1 MGTSEQAERVLVG
14 VNGSRASRRA
24 LLWATHQ
31 AQVRCAELL
40 VVHVRAVATDA
51 VGRDDRSE
59 ELDSVLTTS
68 AAAASDMEPDI
79 AILTRGPRC
88 DSVSDYLVSLS
99 AEASLLVI
107 GVDPTRPRNTHGA
120 LGPIEDRV
128 AVHALCPVVTVAG
141 TLSSIENAHARIV
154 VGWTDNH
161 TGHQAL
167 QAAAT
172 EAVINSSV
180 LTVVTVPTPVD
191 PTVAD
196 LLRSRPDEPDLI
208 DAVSNIERLYP
219 GLQIDITHL
228 KGAVTDLLVQ
238 QSSSA
243 DLLVLG
249 CHHSE
254 QAWSIRTGP
263 VAESVM
269 RLAHCPVMLVGRL
282 AKARHRVIGTS
293 SPSPPPE
300 SGPSDRGR
308 T

>member
-1 MGTSEQAERVLVG
+1 MGTAEQTERILVG
-14 VNGSRASRRA
+14 VNGSRASHRA

-31 AQVRCAELL
+31 ARVRCAELL
-40 VVHVRAVATDA
+40 VVHVGEVATDT
-51 VGRDDRSE
+51 VGLDGWSDES
-59 ELDSVLTTS
+59 DSVLKA
-68 AAAASDMEPDI
+68 AAAASEMEPDI
-79 AILTRGPRC
+79 AIFTRSARC
-88 DSVSDYLVSLS
+88 DSVSDYLVDLS
-99 AEASLLVI
+99 AEASLLVL
-107 GVDPTRPRNTHGA
+107 GVDPTRPRATHGA

-167 QAAAT
+167 RAAAV

-191 PTVAD
+191 PAVARF
-196 LLRSRPDEPDLI
+196 LRSRPDEPDLI
-208 DAVSNIERLYP
+208 DGVSKIERLHP
-219 GLQIDITHL
+219 GLQIDIAHL
-228 KGAVTDLLVQ
+228 KGAATDLLVQ
-238 QSSSA
+238 QSSIA

-282 AKARHRVIGTS
+282 AEARHRVVGTA
-293 SPSPPPE
+293 SPAPAP
-300 SGPSDRGR
+300 
-308 T
+308 

>member
-1 MGTSEQAERVLVG
+1 MGTSEQTEVVVVG
-14 VNGSRASRRA
+14 VNGSPASRRA

-31 AQVRCAELL
+31 AHIRCAELL
-40 VVHVRAVATDA
+40 IVHVRAVAADA
-51 VGRDDRSE
+51 LGPDDWSDE
-59 ELDSVLTTS
+59 SDSVLTTS
-68 AAAASDMEPDI
+68 AAAASDMQPDI
-79 AILTRGPRC
+79 AIFTRSARC
-88 DSVSDYLVSLS
+88 DSVSDYVVDLS
-99 AEASLLVI
+99 AEASLLVL
-107 GVDPTRPRNTHGA
+107 GVDPTRPRKTHGA
-120 LGPIEDRV
+120 LGPIEDRIV
-128 AVHALCPVVTVAG
+128 VHARCPVVTVAG

-167 QAAAT
+167 RAAAM

-180 LTVVTVPTPVD
+180 LTVVTVPTPID
-191 PTVAD
+191 PTVAH

-208 DAVSNIERLYP
+208 DAVSQIERLYP

-228 KGAVTDLLVQ
+228 KGSVTDLLVQ
-238 QSSSA
+238 QSASA

-254 QAWSIRTGP
+254 QPWSIRTGP

-282 AKARHRVIGTS
+282 GKARHRVVGTA
-293 SPSPPPE
+293 SPALPP
-300 SGPSDRGR
+300 
-308 T
+308 

>member
-1 MGTSEQAERVLVG
+1 MGTAEQAERILVG

-31 AQVRCAELL
+31 ARVRCAELR
-40 VVHVRAVATDA
+40 VVHVGAVATDA
-51 VGRDDRSE
+51 VGLDGWSDES
-59 ELDSVLTTS
+59 DSVLK

-79 AILTRGPRC
+79 AIFTRSARC
-88 DSVSDYLVSLS
+88 DSVSDYLVDLT
-99 AEASLLVI
+99 AEASLLVL
-107 GVDPTRPRNTHGA
+107 GVDPTRPRATHGA

-154 VGWTDNH
+154 VGWIDNH
-161 TGHQAL
+161 SGHRAL
-167 QAAAT
+167 RAAAA

-191 PTVAD
+191 PRVARF
-196 LLRSRPDEPDLI
+196 LRSRPDEPDLI
-208 DAVSNIERLYP
+208 DAVSKIERLHP
-219 GLQIDITHL
+219 GLQIDIAHL
-228 KGAVTDLLVQ
+228 KGAATDLLVQ

-254 QAWSIRTGP
+254 QTWSIRTGP

-282 AKARHRVIGTS
+282 ADARDRVVGTAS
-293 SPSPPPE
+293 LAPAP
-300 SGPSDRGR
+300 
-308 T
+308 

>member
-1 MGTSEQAERVLVG
+1 MGTAEQTERVLVG

-31 AQVRCAELL
+31 ARVRCAELL
-40 VVHVRAVATDA
+40 VVHVGAVATDA
-51 VGRDDRSE
+51 VG
-59 ELDSVLTTS
+59 LDGWSDESDAVLKAS

-79 AILTRGPRC
+79 AIFTRSARC
-88 DSVSDYLVSLS
+88 DSVSDYLVDLS
-99 AEASLLVI
+99 AEASLLVL
-107 GVDPTRPRNTHGA
+107 GLDPTRPRATHGA

-128 AVHALCPVVTVAG
+128 AVHARCPVVTVSG

-167 QAAAT
+167 RAAAA

-180 LTVVTVPTPVD
+180 LAVVTVPTPVD
-191 PTVAD
+191 PTAARF
-196 LLRSRPDEPDLI
+196 LRSRPDEPDLI
-208 DAVSNIERLYP
+208 DAVSKIERLHP
-219 GLQIDITHL
+219 GLQIDIAHL
-228 KGAVTDLLVQ
+228 KGAPADLLVQ

-282 AKARHRVIGTS
+282 AVARHRVVGTA
-293 SPSPPPE
+293 SPAPAP
-300 SGPSDRGR
+300 
-308 T
+308 

>member
-1 MGTSEQAERVLVG
+1 MGTSEQTEVVLVG

-31 AQVRCAELL
+31 AHVRGAELL
-40 VVHVRAVATDA
+40 IVHVRAVVADA
-51 VGRDDRSE
+51 LGLDDRSGE
-59 ELDSVLTTS
+59 FDSVLTTS
-68 AAAASDMEPDI
+68 AAAASDMEPDM
-79 AILTRGPRC
+79 AILTRNPRC
-88 DSVSDYLVSLS
+88 DSVSDYLVNLS
-99 AEASLLVI
+99 AEGALLVL

-141 TLSSIENAHARIV
+141 TLTSIENAHARIV

-167 QAAAT
+167 RAAAT

-191 PTVAD
+191 PAVAH

-208 DAVSNIERLYP
+208 DAVSKIERLYP
-219 GLQIDITHL
+219 GLQIDIAHL
-228 KGAVTDLLVQ
+228 KGEATDLLVQ
-238 QSSSA
+238 QSASA

-282 AKARHRVIGTS
+282 GDARHRLAGAAS
-293 SPSPPPE
+293 AAPPP
-300 SGPSDRGR
+300 P
-308 T
+308 